1 MAPLTLIFGGSLI
14 AATHVGIRGFVIDDL
29 VRDVAVF
36 CSFLAVLDVLRRS
49 RPAMLRWVLGA
60 AMVAVTVLT
69 VTLIL
74 DNSLRARATYVNPN
88 IPAHL
93 LACAVVLFAV
103 IPRSRWV
110 RVVMVSVG
118 LIGLYR
124 TGSFGATLQLLVA
137 GSYLLFTW
145 VCTQTRTRERLRV
158 AFFGTVIVLAL
169 SAAFGINSYLN
180 RPGAKQESGLSAARL
195 DRSGSTRFKVWED
208 AIDNFTAHPLGT
220 GPGSSR
226 DLSLLALATETHNEP
241 LSYLSERGI
250 IGFAGL
256 ALLWVTV
263 WRFTRRGGLARAL
276 FCGYLAASLFRE
288 TMHYRHWWLF
298 LPLAMVFDE
307 QRAGPP
313 RHHRAPEPT
322 SSSGPDHERA
332 ADAGDHWRAC
342 SRRRARSAA
351 TPCPASPG
359 RAWAMAPRRSGRS
372 WSSRC
377 WPATC
382 PPTTSV
388 SSAPR
393 SSSSASASSSRSPSS
408 ALPSCSDPSSSGA
421 IA

>member
-1 MAPLTLIFGGSLI
+1 MITLSRPTGHRDGHPLPDVTTGAIFLLTAVVFLGGNQPRLMSNVVITDVVIFALIVTWLIHVAKDTSRSASEAGRLVVPLTLIFGGSLI

-49 RPAMLRWVLGA
+49 RPEVLRWVLGA

-74 DNSLRARATYVNPN
+74 DNSLRARATFVNPN

-103 IPRSRWV
+103 IPRSRWL

-124 TGSFGATLQLLVA
+124 TGSFGATLQLIVA
-137 GSYLLFTW
+137 GSYLLFRW
-145 VCTQTRTRERLRV
+145 VCMQTRTRERLRV

-263 WRFTRRGGLARAL
+263 WRFTRRGGVARAL

-307 QRAGPP
+307 QRAATSPP
-313 RHHRAPEPT
+313 
-322 SSSGPDHERA
+322 SGPG
-332 ADAGDHWRAC
+332 ADELVRTG
-342 SRRRARSAA
+342 S
-351 TPCPASPG
+351 
-359 RAWAMAPRRSGRS
+359 
-372 WSSRC
+372 
-377 WPATC
+377 
-382 PPTTSV
+382 
-388 SSAPR
+388 
-393 SSSSASASSSRSPSS
+393 
-408 ALPSCSDPSSSGA
+408 
-421 IA
+421 